1 MTSKML
7 YGAENMKKFSI
18 KQISLIAGILATVSF
33 ILRIISL
40 LSFHEYSGYYQKDAI
55 VPIISNTVFAIS
67 IIFALVATMVFVK
80 KDHHITLPSNISNYC
95 AIIPIAT
102 AIFHISR
109 ILTLPYNDL
118 AVNKYLMIITCVLFA
133 AYFLMIF
140 INKVK
145 ETVTVY
151 LGIGACFY
159 IFLNWVFV
167 YFNFASPIN
176 SIDRIFFY
184 LACAGAILFIFNE
197 ICACFGCVKPKFY
210 FFSLFCAIITIS
222 VSSLSSVI
230 ASGEISAYTWLESD
244 ISLLSVM
251 IYAIVRLVTML
262 FKKEKTASP
271 EITAEDNEKCE

>member
-80 KDHHITLPSNISNYC
+80 KDHSIPLPSNISNYC

-140 INKVK
+140 INKEK
-145 ETVTVY
+145 ETVRKG
-151 LGIGACFY
+151 GIGRGKTKLEGLAVYSAGNAVSGHFY
-159 IFLNWVFV
+159 GLSF
-167 YFNFASPIN
+167 
-176 SIDRIFFY
+176 
-184 LACAGAILFIFNE
+184 G
-197 ICACFGCVKPKFY
+197 GCVHL
-210 FFSLFCAIITIS
+210 FF
-222 VSSLSSVI
+222 
-230 ASGEISAYTWLESD
+230 
-244 ISLLSVM
+244 
-251 IYAIVRLVTML
+251 
-262 FKKEKTASP
+262 
-271 EITAEDNEKCE
+271 